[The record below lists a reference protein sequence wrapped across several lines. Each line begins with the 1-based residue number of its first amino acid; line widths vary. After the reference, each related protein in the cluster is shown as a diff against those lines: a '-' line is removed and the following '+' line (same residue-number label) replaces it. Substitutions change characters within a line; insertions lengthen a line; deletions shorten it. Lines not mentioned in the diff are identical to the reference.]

1 MKKIIRL
8 TEQDL
13 HRIVKESI
21 KRVLKETSVYPS
33 YDSTTSY
40 DVNQGVNNQTNGGQ
54 RGFRFANKLGDP
66 NRVFTPNKKM
76 TTGPRDMG
84 SSLDEIVRSIFGEGR
99 GSVEIEDYNG
109 SHAVVFRLNGV
120 TKVNNFEQLAELDKI
135 MAKKRC
141 FLENSEYTDT
151 QLILIYVRE

>member
-1 MKKIIRL
+1 MNKRLIRL
-8 TEQDL
+8 TEQDI
-13 HRIVKESI
+13 HRIVKESVNRI
-21 KRVLKETSVYPS
+21 LMESILNSRGAGA
-33 YDSTTSY
+33 YDGYERTPLA
-40 DVNQGVNNQTNGGQ
+40 D
-54 RGFRFANKLGDP
+54 ANKAG
-66 NRVFTPNKKM
+66 RM

-151 QLILIYVRE
+151 QLILIYVKE

>member
-1 MKKIIRL
+1 MNKRLIRL

-13 HRIVKESI
+13 HRIVKESVNRI
-21 KRVLKETSVYPS
+21 LIESILNSRGAGA
-33 YDSTTSY
+33 YDGYERTPLA
-40 DVNQGVNNQTNGGQ
+40 D
-54 RGFRFANKLGDP
+54 ANKAG
-66 NRVFTPNKKM
+66 RM

-109 SHAVVFRLNGV
+109 SDATVFRLNGV
-120 TKVNNFEQLAELDKI
+120 NRINNYEQLAKLDKI
-135 MAKKRC
+135 MASKRC
-141 FLENSEYTDT
+141 FLESSKNTDT